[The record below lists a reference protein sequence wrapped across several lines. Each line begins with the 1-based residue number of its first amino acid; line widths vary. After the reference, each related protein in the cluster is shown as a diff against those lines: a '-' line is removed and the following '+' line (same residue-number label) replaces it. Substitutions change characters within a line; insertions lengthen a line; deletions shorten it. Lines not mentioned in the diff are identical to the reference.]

1 MPAISIGNFDGV
13 HVGHRAL
20 LDEARRR
27 AAGGRTVAVTFE
39 PHPLAVLRPAEVPPR
54 LTGRAERARLLRE
67 AGADEVLELEPTPDL
82 LGRDP
87 ADFVAWLRERV
98 PFTAVVEGADF
109 RFGRGRAGDVAE
121 LGRLGAQ
128 LGFEVSVVPEVT
140 AVLADRTVVR
150 ASSSMVRWLLR
161 HGRVADAARL
171 LGRPYELVAAT
182 EPGDRRGRSIGVPT
196 MNLAR
201 ADLAGAQLPADGVYA
216 GEVGL
221 PDGSA
226 HPAAISVGRKPT
238 FTSGAEEAI
247 CEAHLV
253 DVERPLDRYGERI
266 RVSFRRWLREQRRY
280 DALDALLVQMRI
292 DIERV
297 RADAETIPA

>member
-1 MPAISIGNFDGV
+1 MSAISIGNFDGV
-13 HVGHRAL
+13 HLGHRAL
-20 LDEARRR
+20 VAEARRL
-27 AAGGRTVAVTFE
+27 AAGGRAVAVTFE
-39 PHPLAVLRPAEVPPR
+39 PHPLAVLRPSECPLR
-54 LTGRAERARLLRE
+54 LAARGERRRLLLE
-67 AGADEVLELEPTPDL
+67 AGADEVVELEPTPDL

-87 ADFVAWLRERV
+87 AEFLAWLRERV
-98 PFTAVVEGADF
+98 PFTAVVEGEDF

-121 LGRLGAQ
+121 LRRLGGAI
-128 LGFEVSVVPEVT
+128 GFEVAVVAEIT
-140 AVLADRTVVR
+140 ATLADRTVVR

-171 LGRPYELVAAT
+171 LGRPFELVAST

-201 ADLAGAQLPADGVYA
+201 ADLAGMQLPADGVYA
-216 GEVGL
+216 GEVAL
-221 PDGSA
+221 PDGSTHA
-226 HPAAISVGRKPT
+226 AAISVGRKPT
-238 FTSGAEEAI
+238 FANAADEAI

-266 RVSFRRWLREQRRY
+266 RVAFRRWLREQRRY
-280 DALDALLVQMRI
+280 DSLDALLVQMRL

-297 RADAETIPA
+297 RAGAEAVPA

>member
-1 MPAISIGNFDGV
+1 MSREGSGTVAERIAYKYPSGYRTANRRIRVSPEFRSGPVLLAMLAISIGNFDGV
-13 HVGHRAL
+13 HLGHRAL

-121 LGRLGAQ
+121 LGRLGTRF
-128 LGFEVSVVPEVT
+128 GFEVAVVPEVT
-140 AVLADRTVVR
+140 AILADRTVVR

-171 LGRPYELVAAT
+171 LGAPTNSSPRPSRET
-182 EPGDRRGRSIGVPT
+182 GGGDR
-196 MNLAR
+196 
-201 ADLAGAQLPADGVYA
+201 
-216 GEVGL
+216 
-221 PDGSA
+221 SA
-226 HPAAISVGRKPT
+226 
-238 FTSGAEEAI
+238 
-247 CEAHLV
+247 C
-253 DVERPLDRYGERI
+253 RP
-266 RVSFRRWLREQRRY
+266 
-280 DALDALLVQMRI
+280 
-292 DIERV
+292 
-297 RADAETIPA
+297 